1 MAEYE
6 PRETL
11 SRKGQRRLGFT
22 PRSGDNAQPM
32 SATRSCDASAEV
44 VGLIPAAGLATRLQP
59 LPCSKELLP
68 VEFVRDGRSGLSRPK
83 VASEYLLDKFQA
95 AGIAKTFWVIRA
107 GKWDIPN
114 YFRDGASVGMSL
126 AYVVISDSLGPPDTI
141 DRAYPFVARYRIAF
155 GFPDILFGPSD
166 AYARLIECQERT
178 GAAVVLGLHRITEVR
193 TWDMVETDEDGLVH
207 DIVMKPAA
215 TALSHGWGCA
225 VWTGVFTE
233 FLHRFLR
240 SAETKRDLPRLTSTA
255 NDPGGDVAM
264 GVVLQAA
271 LKAGIMMQSV
281 RFPGESPLDIGTPEN
296 LAKALREGG
305 RV

>member
-1 MAEYE
+1 MS
-6 PRETL
+6 ET
-11 SRKGQRRLGFT
+11 T
-22 PRSGDNAQPM
+22 
-32 SATRSCDASAEV
+32 SCDDAGEV

-68 VEFVRDGRSGLSRPK
+68 IECVRDERSGLARPK
-83 VASEYLLDKFQA
+83 VASEYLLDKFRA
-95 AGIAKTFWVIRA
+95 AGIAKAFWVIRS

-114 YFRDGASVGMSL
+114 YFRDGASMGMSM

-141 DRAYPFVARYRIAF
+141 DRAYPLVSRYRIAF

-166 AYARLIECQERT
+166 VYARLIQRQERT
-178 GAAVVLGLHRITEVR
+178 GAAVVLGLHRIAEVR
-193 TWDMVETDEDGLVH
+193 TWDMVETDEDGLVRR
-207 DIVMKPAA
+207 IEMKPAS
-215 TALSHGWGCA
+215 TMLSYGWGCA

-240 SAETKRDLPRLTSTA
+240 SPETTRDFSRLTSKA

-271 LKAGIMMQSV
+271 LTAGIPVQSV
-281 RFPGESPLDIGTPEN
+281 HLPGESPLDIGTPEN
-296 LAKALREGG
+296 LAKAMREGG
-305 RV
+305 RG

>member
-1 MAEYE
+1 
-6 PRETL
+6 
-11 SRKGQRRLGFT
+11 
-22 PRSGDNAQPM
+22 M
-32 SATRSCDASAEV
+32 SEASAGGESAEV

-68 VEFVRDGRSGLSRPK
+68 VEFVRDERSGLSRPK
-83 VASEYLLDKFQA
+83 AASEYLLDKFRA
-95 AGIAKTFWVIRA
+95 AGITKAFWVIRT

-141 DRAYPFVARYRIAF
+141 DRAYPLVARYRIAF

-166 AYARLIECQERT
+166 AYARLIERQERS
-178 GAAVVLGLHRITEVR
+178 GAAVVLGLHRIKEAQA
-193 TWDMVETDEDGLVH
+193 WDMVDTDEDGLVRH
-207 DIVMKPAA
+207 IDMKPAA

-225 VWTGVFTE
+225 LWTGVFTE

-240 SAETKRDLPRLTSTA
+240 SAETRRNLPRLTSKA

-271 LKAGIMMQSV
+271 LKEGMTVQSV
-281 RFPGESPLDIGTPEN
+281 RLPGESPLDIGTPEN
-296 LAKALREGG
+296 LAKALREGH